1 MAKEIA
7 QCLKR
12 LMHGLTFPDKF
23 EEFLLVQ
30 GILTA
35 SDYAT
40 LAAEETLVKA
50 EIIDPAKSAEVLF
63 TKLEH
68 KVSVTKLWV
77 LCKDS
82 GSKPGGSVA
91 GASEDSMPEET
102 VKDVKESWFK
112 KLGFH
117 PPDAMLLIAET
128 QTKIWRSV
136 TLRPARVDVFM
147 IEKLRT
153 LANSERPFG
162 TQVSVVPGQAVEAQ
176 AVVVDVASKH
186 IEIYL
191 RVRAYFMTVAYVNI
205 RNPTWFDYQTAIFA
219 SEQVLTL
226 LMQTFNKLTPPV
238 TFYIEAW
245 GQKIHHFSEQV
256 RVSGDSMAVVVRNT
270 GGCLTFWNCWT
281 SPPNQSGG
289 GGSTSGPD
297 IPAAVEA
304 EIRKLREQART
315 WQAQS
320 DRHRTELDQMRDN
333 FGLHALPG
341 RGGGAKGGKSKSGK
355 GKGGKR
361 PRDDHRDNRRGDR
374 GDRSRDRDRARGHGY

>member
-1 MAKEIA
+1 
-7 QCLKR
+7 
-12 LMHGLTFPDKF
+12 
-23 EEFLLVQ
+23 
-30 GILTA
+30 
-35 SDYAT
+35 
-40 LAAEETLVKA
+40 
-50 EIIDPAKSAEVLF
+50 
-63 TKLEH
+63 
-68 KVSVTKLWV
+68 
-77 LCKDS
+77 
-82 GSKPGGSVA
+82 
-91 GASEDSMPEET
+91 
-102 VKDVKESWFK
+102 
-112 KLGFH
+112 
-117 PPDAMLLIAET
+117 
-128 QTKIWRSV
+128 
-136 TLRPARVDVFM
+136 M

-186 IEIYL
+186 MEIYL
-191 RVRAYFMTVAYVNI
+191 RVRAYFITVAYVNI

-219 SEQVLTL
+219 SEKVLSL

-245 GQKIHHFSEQV
+245 GQTIHHISEQV

-270 GGCLTFWNCWT
+270 GGWLTFWNCWT
-281 SPPNQSGG
+281 PPPNQSGG

-320 DRHRTELDQMRDN
+320 DRYRTELDQMRDN
-333 FGLHALPG
+333 FGLHSLPG
-341 RGGGAKGGKSKSGK
+341 RGGGAQGGKSKGGK

-374 GDRSRDRDRARGHGY
+374 GDRSRDRDRARGHDY